1 LDYQNNYVGNHSKMT
16 SDVAKNFN
24 ILATSLNVLYNY
36 FNGLKLFSDSYLE
49 LNFQTPQQNCFFF
62 RVII

>member
-1 LDYQNNYVGNHSKMT
+1 MT